1 MKPMNEQHFAI
12 LRRHMV
18 ELIAIRTDL
27 LSEELGKAVLDD
39 RVMAALRAVPRHL
52 FVPAPFV
59 AYAYEDMPLP
69 IGFDK
74 TVSQPFMVALMTDLL
89 APQPNDV
96 VLEIGTGLGYHAAV
110 LAELAGQVWSVEI
123 VEEFASD
130 AEARL
135 LQLGCSNV
143 GIRAGDG
150 SRGWAE
156 HAPFDKILVTAAAQR
171 PPPALLD
178 QLKPGGRLVLPAG
191 PAEVQL
197 LTVVETNAAG
207 QVEIR
212 ELIPVQF
219 SQLETAI

>member
-1 MKPMNEQHFAI
+1 
-12 LRRHMV
+12 V
-18 ELIAIRTDL
+18 V
-27 LSEELGKAVLDD
+27 S
-39 RVMAALRAVPRHL
+39 PRKI
-52 FVPAPFV
+52 P
-59 AYAYEDMPLP
+59 
-69 IGFDK
+69 
-74 TVSQPFMVALMTDLL
+74 
-89 APQPNDV
+89 
-96 VLEIGTGLGYHAAV
+96 
-110 LAELAGQVWSVEI
+110 
-123 VEEFASD
+123 EEFASD

-178 QLKPGGRLVLPAG
+178 QLKPGGCLVLPAG